1 MRLGNIRQETSWTN
15 YRRALGKEDRDM
27 FDEMVGIA
35 QIHAPALESST
46 IDRLE
51 GLILAI
57 LFEQEKEICRLRGKS
72 RLP

>member
-1 MRLGNIRQETSWTN
+1 
-15 YRRALGKEDRDM
+15 M